1 MMVDKHEYD
10 EKSKDKNEILGQSYL
25 KWGFYAHALL
35 YTCLELN
42 CEIRYEKE
50 QKLYY
55 KDS

>member
-10 EKSKDKNEILGQSYL
+10 EKSKDKNEILGQSCL

-35 YTCLELN
+35 YACLELN